1 MTTDTQKRVYKSRLQ
16 FVDTKRPKSYR
27 NLNNSSLIGFGSDIS
42 YTSSKQSQSAMKIL
56 NVKDLVEIPSKRS
69 RRRGWLFAFG
79 IGLSCLLITAIT
91 VSVPLAVLYFNQQ
104 TTTSTSITTNT
115 TASTSTSTT
124 VSTTTHLPTSCNAT
138 CNIVSRAALSSYTA
152 VWTFENNLNDIL
164 NVYNGTGVNSPGYS
178 TGYVGQ
184 ALSLNDS
191 QYVTTPFINFANSS
205 FTVEA
210 WIQPATLVTNGSDY
224 AVFGECD
231 LSGGT
236 KDNCMHLILRNFNPY
251 SIYMGFWADDLVSR
265 TTLPA
270 SLAGTW
276 LHVAFVYDFSI
287 KQQNIYRN
295 GYNDG
300 QANLTGTPAAYVGTS
315 GLVNIGASQTNNQFK
330 GLIDHMFVSNQAKS
344 ACEILDGATL
354 VAYFSFDSGSLQDS
368 GPNYFT
374 GTITSGVTTV
384 SGYVNQA
391 LTFGASS
398 TYFSVGDL
406 VALGTSNKAFSFS
419 LWVKP
424 TAYTGVGT
432 IVHVANGADGYTNG
446 VSSWCVPFIGFDSS
460 NRLVAQVWNGSAIPI
475 VGSTL
480 SLNVWTHIVETYST
494 TNGVILYVNG
504 IQVGTT
510 GAASYSASEVP
521 DYVLLG
527 YYGSSGFNCQTGSI
541 TAGQFTGAI
550 DEFRIYSRELSLTD
564 VCVLANQ

>member
-56 NVKDLVEIPSKRS
+56 NVKDLVEIPS
-69 RRRGWLFAFG
+69 
-79 IGLSCLLITAIT
+79 
-91 VSVPLAVLYFNQQ
+91 N
-104 TTTSTSITTNT
+104 
-115 TASTSTSTT
+115 
-124 VSTTTHLPTSCNAT
+124 
-138 CNIVSRAALSSYTA
+138 
-152 VWTFENNLNDIL
+152 
-164 NVYNGTGVNSPGYS
+164 
-178 TGYVGQ
+178 
-184 ALSLNDS
+184 
-191 QYVTTPFINFANSS
+191 

-330 GLIDHMFVSNQAKS
+330 GLIDHMF
-344 ACEILDGATL
+344 
-354 VAYFSFDSGSLQDS
+354 DS

-374 GTITSGVTTV
+374 GTITYPVTTV